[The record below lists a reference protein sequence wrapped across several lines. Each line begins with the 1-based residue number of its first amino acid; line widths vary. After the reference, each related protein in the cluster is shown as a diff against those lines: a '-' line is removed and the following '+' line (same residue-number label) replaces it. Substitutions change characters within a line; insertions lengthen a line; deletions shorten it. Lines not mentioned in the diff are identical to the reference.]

1 MAHDPASDDRHQ
13 FVALIQQCW
22 LELQAAHKDP
32 VKYKRLAERIRQET
46 DTLRQKGYLA
56 KAES

>member
-13 FVALIQQCW
+13 FVTLIQQCW
-22 LELQAAHKDP
+22 LELQAARKDP
-32 VKYKRLAERIRQET
+32 VKYKSLAERIRQET
-46 DTLRQKGYLA
+46 DMLRQNVA

>member
-13 FVALIQQCW
+13 FVVLIQQCW
-22 LELQAAHKDP
+22 LELQAAKEDP
-32 VKYKRLAERIRQET
+32 VKYKRLAERVRQET
-46 DTLRQKGYLA
+46 DMLRQKSHLA